1 MQSDPLQSHV
11 LPSTEPY
18 VRFCMYQ
25 ILNLLQVPV
34 LLAMHASC
42 GLPSGLC
49 LAQLPLPCL
58 SWPFFSG
65 RTSKLSSSCSRFA
78 WPPHS
83 CTPAIRSS
91 HRRSSSSASALFGSR
106 IDKQELDIQA
116 TSKMVAQ
123 RPLTMLIPI
132 LPLLLY
138 ASLGLF
144 WVWSTIYLYTSCKA
158 FELLAW
164 RNACLAKA

>member
-1 MQSDPLQSHV
+1 M
-11 LPSTEPY
+11 
-18 VRFCMYQ
+18 RFCMYQ
-25 ILNLLQVPV
+25 NFSSLQVPV

-42 GLPSGLC
+42 GLLSGLC
-49 LAQLPLPCL
+49 LAQLPLHCL
-58 SWPFFSG
+58 SWPFFFG
-65 RTSKLSSSCSRFA
+65 RTSKLSSSYSRFA
-78 WPPHS
+78 SPTCS
-83 CTPAIRSS
+83 CTPATRSF
-91 HRRSSSSASALFGSR
+91 HRQSSSSASALFVSR

-144 WVWSTIYLYTSCKA
+144 WVWSTIYLYTSCEA
-158 FELLAW
+158 FGLG
-164 RNACLAKA
+164 